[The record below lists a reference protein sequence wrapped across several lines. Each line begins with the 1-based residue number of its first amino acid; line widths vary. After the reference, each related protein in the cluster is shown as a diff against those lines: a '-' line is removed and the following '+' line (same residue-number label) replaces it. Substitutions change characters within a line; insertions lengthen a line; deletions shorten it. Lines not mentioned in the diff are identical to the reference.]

1 MENKRIICNLPLRR
15 EETEFLSTNRVQ
27 AEKILNQQC
36 SRYFR
41 DEETKPVILKAFK
54 KLFDNDHAKGLRD
67 LPVETVNKILSKEV
81 QHHIPWRV
89 VFKESVSTPARPVLD
104 ASSNTPVRPD
114 GRLLSFHLT
123 MM

>member
-1 MENKRIICNLPLRR
+1 MENKRIICNLPLRG

-54 KLFDNDHAKGLRD
+54 KLFDNNHAKLLRD

-81 QHHIPWRV
+81 QHHIPWRG
-89 VFKESVSTPARPVLD
+89 VFKESVSTPAGQSWMHHPTLQLD
-104 ASSNTPVRPD
+104 QMAQVVDPS
-114 GRLLSFHLT
+114 
-123 MM
+123 MMHA